1 MDLLVS
7 FASTAL
13 VAGLWLCHNQ
23 VLRISLM
30 VLGGIGLVVFVV
42 LTVVLYKKK
51 GLGDEGSALGFLV
64 FIIIVLCAMLLIF
77 GYVQAN
83 ILCII
88 IGLLTLLIPLSIGSF
103 KLFDTREEVI

>member
-1 MDLLVS
+1 
-7 FASTAL
+7 
-13 VAGLWLCHNQ
+13 
-23 VLRISLM
+23 LRISLM